1 MPART
6 GVIDQNPAHELRGKT
21 DELCAALPVQVLLIE
36 QAQVGFV
43 NQRRPLQRVALTLTS
58 QLSIGKP
65 AQLPVD
71 QRSTQRRWDRIVA
84 LRHPASL
91 GC

>member
-43 NQRRPLQRVALTLTS
+43 NQRRPLQR
-58 QLSIGKP
+58 GR
-65 AQLPVD
+65 
-71 QRSTQRRWDRIVA
+71 RSS
-84 LRHPASL
+84 P
-91 GC
+91 